1 MSSINSFGS
10 AYTQYPSATNREQS
24 ESAKES
30 FTAEEARQKFVA
42 GLLRSGRSTSFATM
56 MAQFTESF
64 DATTL
69 DRLTGSIKEEEEEED
84 EAIKLMRQLEESRA
98 KYAEQSE
105 NSQQIQEFITKM
117 QQTES
122 AKEDRGFGNEGEDRT
137 TEPVAV
143 APERD
148 ERFIAE
154 EALDDRDKYDYLA
167 QDILSRL
174 AGKDDW
180 QRNRDLSNLLVA
192 EQEAKE
198 KQNNSVEADANDEDT
213 SLRQTENSQTFETSG
228 AIGIGS
234 MEGI

>member
-1 MSSINSFGS
+1 MSAINSFGS
-10 AYTQYPSATNREQS
+10 SYTQYPSATGRDQS
-24 ESAKES
+24 ESVKES

-56 MAQFTESF
+56 MAQFTENF

-84 EAIKLMRQLEESRA
+84 EAIKLMRQLEETRA

-122 AKEDRGFGNEGEDRT
+122 SKEDRGFGEESET
-137 TEPVAV
+137 TEPAAV

-148 ERFIAE
+148 ERFVAE
-154 EALDDRDKYDYLA
+154 EPLDDRDKYDYLA
-167 QDILSRL
+167 QDILARF

-180 QRNRDLSNLLVA
+180 QRNRDLSDLLVA

-198 KQNNSVEADANDEDT
+198 KRNETTEAGAGIEDADA
-213 SLRQTENSQTFETSG
+213 LQAENGQTFESSG
-228 AIGIGS
+228 AIGIVS
-234 MEGI
+234 MEGS